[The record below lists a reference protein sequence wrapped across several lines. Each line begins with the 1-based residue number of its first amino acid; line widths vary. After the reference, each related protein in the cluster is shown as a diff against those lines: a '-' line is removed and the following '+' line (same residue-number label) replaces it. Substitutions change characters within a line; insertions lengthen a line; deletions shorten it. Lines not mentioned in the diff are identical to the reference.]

1 MTRIHRVLAFAFVCL
16 ASIWPPAASMASEA
30 GPCRAGRFLNDLRT
44 IGFVANALQL
54 LNGSEDPRLR
64 CLLEWRLASAVT
76 DARDELYQNVSV
88 PAIGVFKVE
97 QGLSDARRYASGRGL
112 PEAVVDD
119 LTALEY
125 WLSKQ
130 PKDPPLP
137 ATSAPL
143 PYVQRDICP
152 FECCHYGKWTAE
164 STVVVRKEAR
174 SESPVLFSI
183 PAGETF
189 EALTGEVTTLK
200 AGKGIVLNGTPQF
213 EPGTFIDLLGILG
226 EAGYAAWYQG
236 ELSGVGYVDSVPS
249 YLWGERGAIALL
261 KEAPVTEWW
270 VRVRK
275 ANGREG
281 WVLYSEDLSIKGLDA
296 CSGE

>member
-1 MTRIHRVLAFAFVCL
+1 MSRQGSCSSIRGEHDKDSSSSRLCLCLSRVYL
-16 ASIWPPAASMASEA
+16 ASRGEH
-30 GPCRAGRFLNDLRT
+30 GVGGRPCRAGRFLNDLRT

-130 PKDPPLP
+130 RRTLHCRHER
-137 ATSAPL
+137 ATSLRATRHLSFRVLPL
-143 PYVQRDICP
+143 R
-152 FECCHYGKWTAE
+152 KWTAE
-164 STVVVRKEAR
+164 STVIVRKEAR

-189 EALTGEVTTLK
+189 EA
-200 AGKGIVLNGTPQF
+200 F
-213 EPGTFIDLLGILG
+213 DR
-226 EAGYAAWYQG
+226 
-236 ELSGVGYVDSVPS
+236 
-249 YLWGERGAIALL
+249 RGHHA
-261 KEAPVTEWW
+261 
-270 VRVRK
+270 
-275 ANGREG
+275 
-281 WVLYSEDLSIKGLDA
+281 
-296 CSGE
+296 